1 MMQTKILVD
10 GFGFMGQTHAG
21 NLLKNPQAD
30 LIGIIDPCNPVERL
44 SSIKGNKA
52 TVTITREEV
61 LDLPHFHSLDEAIA
75 KTRPDAVVIALP
87 TALHYSAV
95 MQCLNAGIHVFVEK
109 PFAVSLSECR
119 KMVRTAQETRRLLAV
134 GYVVR
139 CMKEYEILKQTV
151 ASGRLGKLNLLKLNR
166 MTGIPAWGDWKNPDF
181 IKASGGSLFD
191 LVSHDID
198 FARFCLGEPE
208 EIKFANWSNC
218 GQSSVISAAF
228 QYPEMDAAVEG
239 GFVSPSTFPFQRS
252 FDAFFEKGTL
262 SSHTPGELSEI
273 TGQGIQVQ
281 NFSGDNPYY
290 KETENFIRA
299 LQTGNIQGICT
310 GEDAMKT
317 IESCTLIARRINYP
331 LPKEIEL

>member
-1 MMQTKILVD
+1 MMRTKILVD

-44 SSIKGNKA
+44 STIKGNNA
-52 TVTITREEV
+52 TVTITREDV
-61 LDLPHFHSLDEAIA
+61 LGLPHFHSLDEAIA
-75 KTRPDAVVIALP
+75 RTRPDAVVIALP
-87 TALHYSAV
+87 TALHFSAV

-119 KMVRTAQETRRLLAV
+119 KMVRTAQEKQRLLAV

-139 CMKEYEILKQTV
+139 CMKEYETLKQTV
-151 ASGRLGKLNLLKLNR
+151 VSGRMGKLHLLKLNR

-181 IKASGGSLFD
+181 IKASGGALFD

-198 FARFCLGEPE
+198 FTRFCLGEPE
-208 EIKFANWSNC
+208 EITSANSFR
-218 GQSSVISAAF
+218 GGHGTVISAAF
-228 QYPEMDAAVEG
+228 RYPETEVMVEG

-252 FDAFFEKGTL
+252 FDAFFEQGTL
-262 SSHTPGELSEI
+262 SSHVPGELNEI

-281 NFSGDNPYY
+281 KFSGDNPYY
-290 KETENFIRA
+290 KETEHFI
-299 LQTGNIQGICT
+299 QSVQSGNIQGVCT

-317 IESCTLIARRINYP
+317 IESCTRIARRINYP
-331 LPKEIEL
+331 LPKEVE